1 MKMLITEGQYKKIT
15 EGLFNFLNFD
25 SVWDRIYPI
34 LQTDKTINNI
44 LDQWVGQINYYNDSN
59 EVGYYGIDFRDPD
72 HMDNIGFRILLSSIK
87 SLLKKNDIV
96 RNNSSERKLDKLS
109 LKILIKYYESL
120 I

>member
-1 MKMLITEGQYKKIT
+1 MKIVITEGQYKKIT
-15 EGLFNFLNFD
+15 EGLFNFLNFN

-44 LDQWVGQINYYNDSN
+44 LDEWVDQINYYNDSN
-59 EVGYYGIDFRDPD
+59 EVGYYKVDFRDPE
-72 HMDNIGFRILLSSIK
+72 HMSNIGFRVLLSSIK
-87 SLLKKNDIV
+87 SLLKENDIV

-109 LKILIKYYESL
+109 LKILKKYYESL